1 MAGQPYSKDTQ
12 LTRSPGSGKRCPT
25 TGKFRV
31 SCTCRVCVGKRNRRK
46 GQVAQRSQRKAL
58 ERISGR
64 PVVGS
69 VAQGGNE
76 ENWRGEFRV
85 EAKSGK
91 QVESLTVR
99 FIAAETQSNMA
110 KAIGDSRPFVFA
122 AAPDSFGGDAIW
134 AMRRSELERYLVG
147 RD

>member
-1 MAGQPYSKDTQ
+1 
-12 LTRSPGSGKRCPT
+12 
-25 TGKFRV
+25 
-31 SCTCRVCVGKRNRRK
+31 
-46 GQVAQRSQRKAL
+46 
-58 ERISGR
+58 
-64 PVVGS
+64 
-69 VAQGGNE
+69 
-76 ENWRGEFRV
+76 V

-134 AMRRSELERYLVG
+134 AMRRSELERYLKG
-147 RD
+147 RE

>member
-1 MAGQPYSKDTQ
+1 MDLSKEAQ
-12 LTRSPGSGKRCPT
+12 LSRSPGGNRRCAT
-25 TGKFRV
+25 SGKFRV
-31 SCTCRVCVGKRNRRK
+31 SCTCRVCVGKRNQRK
-46 GQVAQRSQRKAL
+46 GKVTQQAQRKAL

-69 VAQGGNE
+69 AVQGGNE
-76 ENWRGEFRV
+76 ENWRGDFRV
-85 EAKSGK
+85 EVKSGK

-134 AMRRSELERYLVG
+134 AIRRSELERYLKG
-147 RD
+147 RA